1 MQADDGRAGATLA
14 EATLAERTTPARTR
28 RRGRAWTMWALG
40 ASGYLV
46 AVFHRTSLSVGALA
60 AERRLH
66 IGPAQL
72 AMLGAAELAVY
83 VLMQVPSGAGGDRYG
98 PRRMIA
104 GGFALLAAGGL
115 CLAWAGGLAV
125 ALLGRVLVGV
135 GDACMWVNVLR
146 LARGWFRGGRYAL
159 VVSLT
164 SVAGSLGQL
173 VATTPLALSLASFG
187 WVPTYTAAA
196 VVTAAIGVLAALR
209 LVDQDPDR
217 PPEREID
224 RVGGRTGTR
233 EGLRASWAEPGTR
246 LALWAHL
253 GLVGAFV
260 AFAALWAFPYLVEAG
275 RQTSASASE
284 IIGTGIVVSLFA
296 SPLLGVLVGRHPE
309 RRADLL
315 VASLVADVVVW
326 ALLVVAPAA
335 ALPTVALF
343 GAVIVLS
350 VSSAAAL
357 AVFDLVRTSNPL
369 SRAGRA
375 AGLVNMGGFSAAV
388 GAELAIGGLLDVLR
402 HAGWSVPASYQA
414 ALAVPLA
421 LALGALVQVLR
432 LRRDVIGAVAS
443 PLDEEGP
450 TARRALA

>member
-1 MQADDGRAGATLA
+1 MHADDERVVAHPAERARTARAGVVH
-14 EATLAERTTPARTR
+14 ARSGR
-28 RRGRAWTMWALG
+28 RAWAMWALG

-46 AVFHRTSLSVGALA
+46 AVFHRTSLAVGALA

-66 IGPAQL
+66 IGPAAL
-72 AMLGAAELAVY
+72 ATLGAVELAVY
-83 VLMQVPSGAGGDRYG
+83 VVMQVPSGAGGDRYG

-104 GGFALLAAGGL
+104 GGFALLAAGAL
-115 CLAWAGGLAV
+115 CLAWAGGLLV

-173 VATTPLALSLASFG
+173 VATTPLALALSSFG
-187 WVPTYTAAA
+187 WVATYTAAA
-196 VVTAAIGVLAALR
+196 AVTAAVGVLAALR
-209 LVDQDPDR
+209 LVDHDPDR
-217 PPEREID
+217 PPEPVVD
-224 RVGGRTGTR
+224 QGGWTGTR

-253 GLVGAFV
+253 GLVGAYV

-275 RQTSASASE
+275 RRSGGSASG
-284 IIGTGIVVSLFA
+284 IIGVGIVVSLLA
-296 SPLLGVLVGRHPE
+296 SPLLGVFVGRYPQ

-315 VASLVADVVVW
+315 IGSLVADVLVW
-326 ALLVVAPAA
+326 ALLVVVPATSLPTA
-335 ALPTVALF
+335 ALL
-343 GAVIVLS
+343 GAVVVLS
-350 VSSAAAL
+350 VSSAAAF

-369 SRAGRA
+369 YRAGRA

-388 GAELAIGGLLDVLR
+388 AAELAIGGLLDLLR
-402 HAGWSVPASYQA
+402 RAGWSVPASYEA
-414 ALAVPLA
+414 ALAVPLL

-432 LRRDVIGAVAS
+432 LRREVVGAASPPLRESGAAAEGAVA
-443 PLDEEGP
+443 
-450 TARRALA
+450 